1 MAEALGVAEDAL
13 ADKPETESNETESN
27 ETESNEE
34 PAKIELATETAKTLR
49 SCEQSFRDITP
60 LDRPRQKPPQVR
72 EATVEKEEP

>member
-13 ADKPETESNETESN
+13 ADKPETESN

-72 EATVEKEEP
+72 EATVRHVENKER

>member
-13 ADKPETESNETESN
+13 ADKPETESN